1 MTAVGLDLGGT
12 ALKYVVLDS
21 RDDVVERGQVPVRP
35 GDALD
40 LVVRTAR
47 ELISGH
53 SSQAVGV
60 GLAGLVTYPDGE
72 FVWGPHLSGHAVPY
86 RAALRDALGFAVA
99 VDNDANLAAHA
110 EWFVGAGE
118 QVDPM
123 VMVTLGTGIG
133 VGCVIDGQVYRGASF
148 AGEAGHIEMLPDG
161 GECSCGRRGCWETL
175 VSGAV
180 LDRSA
185 AELAVADP
193 TGPVAIHADG
203 SPSTGVHLAL
213 AAEAGDVGAVR
224 ALSEAGGWLGRG
236 IANLILMLDPRRVVV
251 GGAAAA
257 AGPILFSAAR
267 QVVAAAMSGSAF
279 RTEVPIVPARFG
291 TWSGAVGA
299 ALAGRRVHNGRD
311 EW

>member
-21 RDDVVERGQVPVRP
+21 QHDVVEQGQVPVAP

-40 LVVRTAR
+40 LVVRTAKD
-47 ELISGH
+47 LVSGH

-60 GLAGLVTYPDGE
+60 GLAGLVTHPAGK
-72 FVWGPHLSGHAVPY
+72 FVWGPHLTGRAIPY
-86 RAALRDALGFAVA
+86 RSVLSESLGFEVA
-99 VDNDANLAAHA
+99 VDNDANLAALS

-118 QVDPM
+118 RVDPM
-123 VMVTLGTGIG
+123 VMITLGTGIG
-133 VGCVIDGQVYRGASF
+133 VGVIIDGHVYRGASF

-161 GECSCGRRGCWETL
+161 DDCSCGRRGCWETL

-180 LDRSA
+180 LDRRA
-185 AELAVADP
+185 AELALADP
-193 TGPVAIHADG
+193 SGPVAAHADG
-203 SPSTGVHLAL
+203 SRPTGAHLAL
-213 AAEAGDVGAVR
+213 AAAAGDVGAVR
-224 ALSEAGGWLGRG
+224 ALSEAGRWLGRG
-236 IANLILMLDPRRVVV
+236 VANLILLLDPRRVVV

-267 QVVAAAMSGSAF
+267 EAVTAAMSGSAF
-279 RTEVPIVPARFG
+279 RPEVPIEPARFG
-291 TWSGAVGA
+291 AWSGAVGA
-299 ALAGRRVHNGRD
+299 ALAGRRVHNGSN